1 MSSTTKHTRCAKDT
15 PWAPSVASVPQMSQ
29 TISDHHWLL
38 LPAPA
43 SGRPAVYQHPGQVLG
58 TTLDPTLHPQLFPH
72 GHASFW
78 PHPSCPTLAA
88 PLGSPSPRTSPSA
101 PPCLSCPITS
111 RSPQG
116 ADTQPTQAWPP
127 GLASCSHSAPP
138 GQASSCSV
146 WNLSSLPASPGP
158 PFPPKARAPQRP
170 QLTCPLTIPGF
181 LLPQHVPVISAP
193 RL

>member
-1 MSSTTKHTRCAKDT
+1 MLAGLVFDVLVLVSACSLHMRPLPFLSLQPPSTRAAAKDT
-15 PWAPSVASVPQMSQ
+15 PQAPSVASVPQMSR

-43 SGRPAVYQHPGQVLG
+43 SGRPTVYQHPGQVLG

-78 PHPSCPTLAA
+78 PHPSCPPTLAA
-88 PLGSPSPRTSPSA
+88 PLASPSPGTSPSA
-101 PPCLSCPITS
+101 PPCLLSCPITS

-116 ADTQPTQAWPP
+116 ADTQPTQAWPQ
-127 GLASCSHSAPP
+127 GLASCSPSVPP

-146 WNLSSLPASPGP
+146 
-158 PFPPKARAPQRP
+158 
-170 QLTCPLTIPGF
+170 
-181 LLPQHVPVISAP
+181 
-193 RL
+193 